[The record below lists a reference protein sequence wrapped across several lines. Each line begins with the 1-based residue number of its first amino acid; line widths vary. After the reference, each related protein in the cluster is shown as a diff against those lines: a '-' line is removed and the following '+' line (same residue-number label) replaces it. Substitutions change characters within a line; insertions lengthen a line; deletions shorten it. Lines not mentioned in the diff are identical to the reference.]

1 MAKGKGSKASMPM
14 KGTHKMPGGHMMSDA
29 QMKAQMK
36 KKGHK

>member
-1 MAKGKGSKASMPM
+1 M
-14 KGTHKMPGGHMMSDA
+14 KHGTHKMPGGMRMSDA